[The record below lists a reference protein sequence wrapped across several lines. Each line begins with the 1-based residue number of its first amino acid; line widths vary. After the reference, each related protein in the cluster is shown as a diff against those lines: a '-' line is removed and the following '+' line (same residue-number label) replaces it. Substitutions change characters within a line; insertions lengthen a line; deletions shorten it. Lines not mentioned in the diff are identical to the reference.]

1 MQYNARKSKEL
12 APAEL
17 SYRFQLHHSVL
28 HVSHR
33 KCVLRSVRL
42 RKILMAQEA
51 LTYNKVIGA

>member
-12 APAEL
+12 VPAEL

-28 HVSHR
+28 HVSYR
-33 KCVLRSVRL
+33 NKKGTQV